1 VGILAVSTLFG
12 AGVLSGAQDTT
23 SAASMLDGLGDH
35 HYEVTTSEP
44 LAQRYFDQ
52 GLRLYYAFNH
62 AEAVRSF
69 GEAQRLDPRCAMC
82 FWGEAMAYGPNINL
96 AMDEPS
102 ARAAYAA
109 LQKAL
114 AVRQYA
120 SDRERG
126 LIGALAARYVEDA
139 PADRAH
145 LDQAYAEAM
154 GDLAERWPDDI
165 EIGTLYAEALMD
177 TRPWDYWTADG
188 VPQPGMA
195 DAFEYLER
203 AVERDATHPGACHF
217 YIHAMEKVH
226 PERAVPCA
234 ERLASLMPGAGHIV
248 HMPGHIYIRVG
259 RYLDAVEANRHAV
272 HADET
277 YILDQRPGVGMYT
290 AGYYPHNYD
299 FLTFAT
305 LMIGLEEES
314 MGAARKVVSL
324 IPEEA
329 YAIPGMGF
337 LQHWSI
343 RPWLVGIRFKR
354 WGEVLAAP
362 APPSDRL
369 HATAM
374 WHYARGR
381 ALAAIGEVAGAR
393 AELVSLRRIA
403 ERPELE
409 TMKME
414 FNFSDDLVRLA
425 ERVLTG
431 RVEAAAEQYG
441 TAVEALG
448 EAVRLEDALT
458 YGEPPEWT
466 VPSRLDL
473 GEVLLEAGRHAE
485 AEQAFRS
492 SLEQFP
498 RNMWALHGLART
510 LRGQGRTLEADSV
523 EAEIPVVEVG
533 AGGHAGH

>member
-1 VGILAVSTLFG
+1 MLAASTLLG
-12 AGVLSGAQDTT
+12 ARVLSGAQDL
-23 SAASMLDGLGDH
+23 ASVVQLLEGLGDH
-35 HYEVTTSEP
+35 HYEVTTSQP
-44 LAQRYFDQ
+44 VAQQYFDQ
-52 GLRLYYAFNH
+52 GLRLYYGFNH

-69 GEAQRLDPRCAMC
+69 GEAQRLDPSCAMC
-82 FWGEAMAYGPNINL
+82 VWGEAMAYGPNINL

-102 ARAAYAA
+102 ARAAHAA
-109 LQKAL
+109 LQRAVAL
-114 AVRQYA
+114 RQNV
-120 SDRERG
+120 SERERG
-126 LIGALAARYVEDA
+126 LIDALSLRYAADA

-145 LDQAYAEAM
+145 LDQAYAVAM
-154 GDLAERWPDDI
+154 GALAERWPNDI

-188 VPQPGMA
+188 QPQPGMA
-195 DAFEYLER
+195 DAFSYLER
-203 AVERDATHPGACHF
+203 AMERDASHPGACHF
-217 YIHAMEKVH
+217 YIHAVEKVH
-226 PERAVPCA
+226 PERAVACA
-234 ERLASLMPGAGHIV
+234 ERLASLMPSAGHIV

-277 YILDQRPGVGMYT
+277 YILDQRPVMGVYT
-290 AGYYPHNYD
+290 AAYYPHNYD

-305 LMIGLEEES
+305 LMIGMEEES
-314 MGAARKVVSL
+314 IGAARKVVSL

-329 YAIPGMGF
+329 YAVPGMGF

-343 RPWLVGIRFKR
+343 RPSLVGIRFKR
-354 WGEVLAAP
+354 WGEVLATP
-362 APPSDRL
+362 APPADRL

-381 ALAAIGEVAGAR
+381 AQAAIGEVAGAR
-393 AELVSLRRIA
+393 AELASLRRIA
-403 ERPELE
+403 TRPELE
-409 TMKME
+409 TLKME

-431 RVEAAAEQYG
+431 RVEAAAGLYG
-441 TAVEALG
+441 AAVEALV
-448 EAVRLEDALT
+448 EAVQLEDALT

-473 GEVLLEAGRHAE
+473 GEVQLEAGRHAD
-485 AEQAFRS
+485 AERAFRA
-492 SLEQFP
+492 SLAQFP
-498 RNMWALHGLART
+498 ENMWALHGLARA
-510 LRGQGRTLEADSV
+510 LRAQGREAEAAAV
-523 EAEIPVVEVG
+523 EAELPEVPAG